1 MEGGLGGAKGLS
13 LPRVV
18 IEELRERA
26 RRAGSTVEE
35 YVLDLLTR
43 DEDPREAWR
52 RYLEG
57 AVQLLDRAEAELRR
71 GDLRQASEKIWG
83 ACALAIKAH
92 ALAKKGLRLES
103 HADLWAYK
111 NEVAEELGS
120 WVRTA
125 FKLVDSM
132 HKNYYENLATRED
145 VEDALGEV
153 RRFVG
158 ARRWG
163 MAPGLW
169 GERRWTS
176 VRLGLQ
182 YIPAYY
188 RLKTGFWR

>member
-1 MEGGLGGAKGLS
+1 MEGGQGGAESLS

-43 DEDPREAWR
+43 DEDPRKAWG

-57 AVQLLDRAEAELRR
+57 AMELLERAEAEIKS
-71 GDLRQASEKIWG
+71 GELRQASKKIWG

-111 NEVAEELGS
+111 NEAATELGS

-125 FKLVDSM
+125 FKLADSM
-132 HKNYYENLATRED
+132 YKIYYTRTW
-145 VEDALGEV
+145 
-153 RRFVG
+153 RRG
-158 ARRWG
+158 RTWRTRWAR
-163 MAPGLW
+163 
-169 GERRWTS
+169 
-176 VRLGLQ
+176 
-182 YIPAYY
+182 
-188 RLKTGFWR
+188 

>member
-1 MEGGLGGAKGLS
+1 MEGGPIGAEGFS

-43 DEDPREAWR
+43 DEDPQEAWR
-52 RYLEG
+52 SYLEG
-57 AVQLLDRAEAELRR
+57 AVELLERAEAELRR

-120 WVRTA
+120 WVRNA
-125 FKLVDSM
+125 FKLADSM
-132 HKNYYENLATRED
+132 HKNCYENLATRED
-145 VEDALGEV
+145 VEDVLGEV
-153 RRFVG
+153 RRLVDAVAG
-158 ARRWG
+158 ALGEGFRVS
-163 MAPGLW
+163 
-169 GERRWTS
+169 GERVS
-176 VRLGLQ
+176 G
-182 YIPAYY
+182 
-188 RLKTGFWR
+188 

>member
-1 MEGGLGGAKGLS
+1 MEGGPGGAEGLS

-35 YVLDLLTR
+35 YVLDLPTR
-43 DEDPREAWR
+43 DEDPQEAWR

-57 AVQLLDRAEAELRR
+57 AVQLLERAEAELKG

-92 ALAKKGLRLES
+92 AMAKKGLRLES
-103 HADLWAYK
+103 HADLWTYK

-125 FKLVDSM
+125 FKLADSM

-153 RRFVG
+153 RRLVG
-158 ARRWG
+158 AVAG
-163 MAPGLW
+163 A
-169 GERRWTS
+169 
-176 VRLGLQ
+176 LGKGSGTLGR
-182 YIPAYY
+182 A
-188 RLKTGFWR
+188 

>member
-1 MEGGLGGAKGLS
+1 MEGGPGGAEGWS

-43 DEDPREAWR
+43 DEDPQEAWR
-52 RYLEG
+52 MYLEG
-57 AVQLLDRAEAELRR
+57 AVELLERAEAELK
-71 GDLRQASEKIWG
+71 GGELRQASEKIWG

-120 WVRTA
+120 WVRNA
-125 FKLVDSM
+125 FKLADSM
-132 HKNYYENLATRED
+132 RKNYYENLATRED

-153 RRFVG
+153 RRLVSAVAG
-158 ARRWG
+158 ALGKELRDS
-163 MAPGLW
+163 
-169 GERRWTS
+169 GESMRGQAS
-176 VRLGLQ
+176 DS
-182 YIPAYY
+182 ACS
-188 RLKTGFWR
+188 

>member
-1 MEGGLGGAKGLS
+1 LTEMEGCQGGAEDLS

-43 DEDPREAWR
+43 DEDPRKAWG

-57 AVQLLDRAEAELRR
+57 AVELLERAEAELKS
-71 GDLRQASEKIWG
+71 GELRQASEKIWG

-92 ALAKKGLRLES
+92 ALAKKELRLES
-103 HADLWAYK
+103 HEDLWAYK

-125 FKLVDSM
+125 FKLADSM
-132 HKNYYENLATRED
+132 HKNYYENLATKED

-153 RRFVG
+153 RRLVG
-158 ARRWG
+158 AVAG
-163 MAPGLW
+163 
-169 GERRWTS
+169 T
-176 VRLGLQ
+176 LGKGSGTLGR
-182 YIPAYY
+182 A
-188 RLKTGFWR
+188 

>member
-1 MEGGLGGAKGLS
+1 LMEMEGGQGGAEGLG

-43 DEDPREAWR
+43 DEDPQEAWG

-57 AVQLLDRAEAELRR
+57 AVELLERAEAELMR
-71 GDLRQASEKIWG
+71 GELRQASEKIWG

-125 FKLVDSM
+125 FKLADSM

-153 RRFVG
+153 
-158 ARRWG
+158 
-163 MAPGLW
+163 
-169 GERRWTS
+169 S
-176 VRLGLQ
+176 RLVDAVAGTLGKGSGTLGR
-182 YIPAYY
+182 A
-188 RLKTGFWR
+188 